1 MKALSSLSFC
11 VAVAVLL
18 LVAACKEGSK
28 PAKEQ
33 TGPNPLA
40 TVRELLRLHDLVGR
54 QPEERSDETKKK
66 EVDRSSLGTLIA
78 DLDAEDRFIS
88 DVYVGFVIGAL
99 ARNQGRLFVSRKG
112 ETAYVTAGTVKVVL
126 RLQGGIWKIVLSE
139 TIPAEIKKQAALSKA
154 QFEQAKKR
162 N

>member
-1 MKALSSLSFC
+1 MKKLSPLGLC
-11 VAVAVLL
+11 VAALALL
-18 LVAACKEGSK
+18 LVATCKDSNKYPEVK
-28 PAKEQ
+28 PD
-33 TGPNPLA
+33 PNPLA
-40 TVRELLRLHDLVGR
+40 TVRELLRLHDLVGK

-66 EVDRSSLGTLIA
+66 EVDRSALGTLID
-78 DLDAEDRFIS
+78 DLDANGRFLS

-112 ETAYVTAGTVKVVL
+112 RSAQVTAGNVKVKL
-126 RLQGGIWKIVLSE
+126 RLKDGIWKIVLSE
-139 TIPAEIKKQAALSKA
+139 TVPAEIKKRAVLSKT